1 MIDITTAY
9 ILKTWGLFML
19 VLLPV
24 SEALVLLV
32 DWIFQKWEEKR
43 NETKRDL

>member
-9 ILKTWGLFML
+9 ILKTWGLFIL

-24 SEALVLLV
+24 GEALVLLI
-32 DWIFQKWEEKR
+32 DWIFQKWEERKEC
-43 NETKRDL
+43 N

>member
-19 VLLPV
+19 ILFPV
-24 SEALVLLV
+24 TEILVLLI
-32 DWIFQKWEEKR
+32 DWTFQKVEES
-43 NETKRDL
+43 NG